1 MKHFNSNIPS
11 IFVRACVRSC
21 GLPIASKIHFQNNNH
36 EYDLTNKTM
45 SFTTVP
51 FFKEHLQ
58 QQIEF
63 AGGTVYNHFE
73 DIPKNKHRTCVL
85 LAPYPCLTAAY
96 IQCLASNIPVSTLF
110 ISILALYWPAPSCH

>member
-1 MKHFNSNIPS
+1 MRVAVCVCVCVAGVPLAFKS
-11 IFVRACVRSC
+11 IFQD
-21 GLPIASKIHFQNNNH
+21 KNH
-36 EYDLTNKTM
+36 EYNLTNRTM

-63 AGGTVYNHFE
+63 AGGTVFNHFE

-96 IQCLASNIPVSTLF
+96 IQCLASNIPVSCLWYF
-110 ISILALYWPAPSCH
+110 I